1 MNRRAFIYNSTAT
14 LAASNFLLVNDAFA
28 KSKYQQITI
37 LHTND
42 VHSRIEAFPEGSK
55 YAGMGGY
62 AKRATLIKKIRATEP
77 NVLLLDAGDLIQGTP
92 YFNLFNGALE
102 IKLMNELGYDAT
114 TIGNHDFD
122 AGMKGLEKLID
133 EANFEFISSNYN
145 FEKTNIKNKVATHKV
160 IYKENIKIGVYA
172 IGIALKGLVPDKN
185 SENTIYKN
193 PFETAIYTENYLKE
207 KEACDLI
214 ICLSHLGFNYK
225 NDQNK
230 PSDVLLANKTKYTN
244 LIIGGH
250 THTLLTH
257 PQIFTNRV
265 GNNVLVSQVGWG
277 GTHVGLVKYYFNKN
291 TKKLKAQPHIVI
303 PI

>member
-1 MNRRAFIYNSTAT
+1 MNRRTFICNASTAI
-14 LAASNFLLVNDAFA
+14 AASNFLFVNDVLA
-28 KSKYQQITI
+28 KSKYEQITI

-122 AGMKGLEKLID
+122 AGMNGLEKLVD
-133 EANFEFISSNYN
+133 EANFEFVSSNYN
-145 FEKTNIKNKVATHKV
+145 FEKTNIKNKVSKYKI
-160 IYKENIKIGVYA
+160 IYKENIKIGVYGL
-172 IGIALKGLVPDKN
+172 GIKLAGLVPNK
-185 SENTIYKN
+185 SYENTLYQS
-193 PFETAIYTENYLKE
+193 PYDTAIYIENYLKNE
-207 KEACDLI
+207 EVCDLI
-214 ICLSHLGFNYK
+214 ICLSHLGFKYK
-225 NDQNK
+225 NDEET
-230 PSDVLLANKTKYTN
+230 PSDILLASKTKYTN

-250 THTLLTH
+250 THTLLKH
-257 PQIFTNRV
+257 PQIFTNSI
-265 GNNVLVSQVGWG
+265 GNNVLISQVGWG

-303 PI
+303 PV

>member
-1 MNRRAFIYNSTAT
+1 MNRRAFIYNTSTVI
-14 LAASNFLLVNDAFA
+14 AASNFLFANDALA
-28 KSKYQQITI
+28 KSKYEELAI

-62 AKRATLIKKIRATEP
+62 AKRATLIKKIRATED

-133 EANFEFISSNYN
+133 EANFKFVSSNYN
-145 FEKTNIKNKVATHKV
+145 FDKTNISGKVTKHK
-160 IYKENIKIGVYA
+160 ILYKGNIKIGVYGL
-172 IGIALKGLVPDKN
+172 GIALKGLVPDKN
-185 SENTIYKN
+185 TENTVYEN
-193 PFETAIYTENYLKE
+193 PYETALYTENYLKNE
-207 KEACDLI
+207 NCNLI
-214 ICLSHLGFNYK
+214 ICLSHLGYKYK
-225 NDQNK
+225 NNIDT
-230 PSDVLLANKTKYTN
+230 PSDIQLASKTKYTN
-244 LIIGGH
+244 MIIGGH
-250 THTLLTH
+250 THTLLTQ
-257 PQIFTNRV
+257 PQIFTNSI
-265 GNNVLVSQVGWG
+265 GDNVLINQVGWG
-277 GTHVGLVKYYFNKN
+277 GTHVGLVKYYFKKN
-291 TKKLKAQPHIVI
+291 SDKIKVQPHIVI